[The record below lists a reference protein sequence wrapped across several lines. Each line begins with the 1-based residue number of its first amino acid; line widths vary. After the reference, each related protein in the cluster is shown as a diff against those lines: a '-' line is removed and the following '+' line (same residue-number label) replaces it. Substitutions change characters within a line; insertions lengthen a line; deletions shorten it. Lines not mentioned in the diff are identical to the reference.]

1 MNEERIILG
10 KRIRETREYIGLT
23 QQQVAESLS
32 VPRSAI
38 SDIETGKRK
47 VTAEELKNLANLL
60 KHPVSHF
67 FGEEPEVAED
77 VAVLTRTVEN
87 LSENDRKELLRFAK
101 FLEYQTKRD
110 SSKEGN

>member
-1 MNEERIILG
+1 MG

-23 QQQVAESLS
+23 QQQIASALS

-47 VTAEELKNLANLL
+47 VTAEELKSLADLF

-67 FGEEPEVAED
+67 LGEEPD
-77 VAVLTRTVEN
+77 VADDVAILARTAEN

-101 FLEYQTKRD
+101 FLEYQTKHD
-110 SSKEGN
+110 SA